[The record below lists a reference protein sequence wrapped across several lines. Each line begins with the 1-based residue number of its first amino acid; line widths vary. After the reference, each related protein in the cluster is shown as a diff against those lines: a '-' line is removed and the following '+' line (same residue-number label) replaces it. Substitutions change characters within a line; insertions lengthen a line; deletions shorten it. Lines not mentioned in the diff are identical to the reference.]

1 MVMITSLLLA
11 VVGVTLVITLWKR
24 MSHAL
29 QMLQQCHYM
38 NDRFTTWIA
47 GHRLVAFPLPLSILV
62 VIYWGLIVLT
72 NLSLG
77 ISDAILLGGALIV
90 SLLGFGMIKVSSGVS
105 KESKKPLKITA
116 RVWRIIATGV
126 ILMLLILGLGLV
138 MLKASSGSMIVL
150 QIVGW
155 LLTFNL
161 FAYFLMLGAN
171 WINKPMENSI
181 RLGFINDARRIIK
194 NSSALDVV
202 GVTGSYG
209 KTSTKHAL
217 NAILSEQFNTL
228 MTPESYNT
236 PMGITIT
243 IRNYLKPIHSKFIA
257 EMGAY
262 KVGEINE
269 LCNIAYPKYG
279 ILTSVGPQH
288 LETFKTIDHVKQ
300 TKFELIEFLPKDGI
314 GFINIDDENIRDY
327 YENKSKGQCTV
338 YTYGINQNADY
349 RAQDIVVSEKGT
361 TFNVV
366 FRDGSIHEFQTKL
379 LGLHNIYNTVASIA
393 LGNELGIPVEKMK
406 VAVRK
411 MKPVTHR
418 LELRRN
424 GNFTIIDDAFNSNPV
439 GSKMALEVLG
449 QMSGKRIVLTPGM
462 VDLGVAQYELN
473 KAFGTYMKD
482 TCDYV
487 ILVGK
492 KQTEPIQQGLEEVG
506 FAKENIT
513 VAENL
518 TEAFKV
524 MYEVVEPGAFVLIEN
539 DLPELFAE

>member
-1 MVMITSLLLA
+1 MGIIMAVLLGVLSLFLLW
-11 VVGVTLVITLWKR
+11 TLWGR
-24 MSHAL
+24 MAHAL

-47 GHRLVAFPLPLSILV
+47 GHRLVALPVPLSVLVIAYWVLV
-62 VIYWGLIVLT
+62 VVSFLFPMPGSILTIGTVVIGVLG
-72 NLSLG
+72 LG
-77 ISDAILLGGALIV
+77 I
-90 SLLGFGMIKVSSGVS
+90 IKISSGVS

-116 RVWRIIATGV
+116 RVWRIIATGS
-126 ILMLLILGLGLV
+126 ILMLLIAGLGSFFLGANGL
-138 MLKASSGSMIVL
+138 MLLS
-150 QIVGW
+150 QIAGW

-161 FAYFLMLGAN
+161 FAYVVMLLAN
-171 WINKPMENSI
+171 EINKPMENSI
-181 RLGFINDARRIIK
+181 RLGFINDARRIVK
-194 NSSALDVV
+194 ESPSLDVI

-269 LCNIAYPKYG
+269 LCEIAYPKYG
-279 ILTSVGPQH
+279 VLTSVGPQH
-288 LETFKTIDHVKQ
+288 LETFKTIDNVKQ
-300 TKFELIEFLPKDGI
+300 TKFELIEYLPEDGI

-327 YENKSKGQCTV
+327 YENKFSGKCTV
-338 YTYGINQNADY
+338 YTYGIEREADY
-349 RAQDIVVSEKGT
+349 RASHIVVSEKGT
-361 TFNVV
+361 TFNVT
-366 FRDGSIHEFQTKL
+366 FRDGSVHQFQTKL
-379 LGLHNIYNTVASIA
+379 LGRHNIYNTVASIA

-449 QMSGKRIVLTPGM
+449 QMNGKRIVLTPGM
-462 VDLGVAQYELN
+462 VDLGTAQYELN

-482 TCDYV
+482 TCDHV

-492 KQTEPIQQGLEEVG
+492 KQTEPIQEGLKEVG
-506 FAKENIT
+506 FPEERVT

>member
-1 MVMITSLLLA
+1 MGIVLAILLGVLSLVLLW
-11 VVGVTLVITLWKR
+11 TLWGR
-24 MSHAL
+24 MAHAL

-47 GHRLVAFPLPLSILV
+47 GHRLVALPVPLSVLV
-62 VIYWGLIVLT
+62 IAYWALLVISFLFPMPSSVLSIGTIVIGVLGL
-72 NLSLG
+72 
-77 ISDAILLGGALIV
+77 
-90 SLLGFGMIKVSSGVS
+90 GMIKISSGVS

-116 RVWRIIATGV
+116 RVWRIIATGS
-126 ILMLLILGLGLV
+126 ILMLLIAGLGSLFLASGI
-138 MLKASSGSMIVL
+138 MLLS
-150 QIVGW
+150 QITGW

-161 FAYFLMLGAN
+161 FAYLLMLLAN
-171 WINKPMENSI
+171 QLNKPMENSI

-194 NSSALDVV
+194 ESPSLDVI

-269 LCNIAYPKYG
+269 LCEIAYPKYG
-279 ILTSVGPQH
+279 VLTSVGPQH
-288 LETFKTIDHVKQ
+288 LETFKSIDNVKQ
-300 TKFELIEFLPKDGI
+300 TKFELIEYLPEDGI

-327 YENKSKGQCTV
+327 YENKFSGKCTV
-338 YTYGINQNADY
+338 YTYGIEREADY
-349 RAQDIVVSEKGT
+349 RASDIMVSEKGT
-361 TFNVV
+361 TFNVT
-366 FRDGSIHEFQTKL
+366 FRDGSVYQFQTKL
-379 LGLHNIYNTVASIA
+379 LGRHIIYNTVASIA
-393 LGNELGIPVEKMK
+393 LGNELGIPVEKMQ

-449 QMSGKRIVLTPGM
+449 QMNGKRIVLTPGM
-462 VDLGVAQYELN
+462 VDLGTAQFELN

-492 KQTEPIQQGLEEVG
+492 KQTEPIQEGLKEVG
-506 FAKENIT
+506 FPEDQMT

>member
-1 MVMITSLLLA
+1 MGIVLAILLGVLSLVLLW
-11 VVGVTLVITLWKR
+11 TLWGR
-24 MSHAL
+24 MTHAL

-47 GHRLVAFPLPLSILV
+47 GHRLVALPAPLSVLVISYWALLVISFLFSMPTSVLSIGTV
-62 VIYWGLIVLT
+62 VIGVLGL
-72 NLSLG
+72 
-77 ISDAILLGGALIV
+77 
-90 SLLGFGMIKVSSGVS
+90 GMIKISNGVS

-116 RVWRIIATGV
+116 RVWRIIATGA
-126 ILMLLILGLGLV
+126 ILMLLIAGLGSLF
-138 MLKASSGSMIVL
+138 LKASGMMLFS
-150 QIVGW
+150 QITGW

-161 FAYFLMLGAN
+161 FAYLLMLLAN
-171 WINKPMENSI
+171 QLNKPMENSI

-194 NSSALDVV
+194 ESPSLDVI

-269 LCNIAYPKYG
+269 LCEIAYPKYG
-279 ILTSVGPQH
+279 VLTSVGPQH
-288 LETFKTIDHVKQ
+288 LETFKSIDNVKQ
-300 TKFELIEFLPKDGI
+300 TKFELIEYLPEDGI

-327 YENKSKGQCTV
+327 YENKFSGKCTL
-338 YTYGINQNADY
+338 YTYGIEREADY
-349 RAQDIVVSEKGT
+349 RASEIMVSEKGT
-361 TFNVV
+361 TFNVT
-366 FRDGSIHEFQTKL
+366 FRDGSIHQFQTKL
-379 LGLHNIYNTVASIA
+379 LGRHNIYNTVASIA
-393 LGNELGIPVEKMK
+393 LGNELGIPVEKMQ

-449 QMSGKRIVLTPGM
+449 QMNGKRIVLTPGM
-462 VDLGVAQYELN
+462 VDLGTAQFELN

-492 KQTEPIQQGLEEVG
+492 KQTEPIQEGLKEVG
-506 FAKENIT
+506 FPENQMT

>member
-1 MVMITSLLLA
+1 MGIVLAILLGVLSLVLLW
-11 VVGVTLVITLWKR
+11 TLWGR
-24 MSHAL
+24 MAHAL

-47 GHRLVAFPLPLSILV
+47 GHRLVALPVPLSVLV
-62 VIYWGLIVLT
+62 IAYWALLVIGFLFPMPSSVLSIGTIVIGVLGL
-72 NLSLG
+72 
-77 ISDAILLGGALIV
+77 
-90 SLLGFGMIKVSSGVS
+90 GMIKISSGVS

-116 RVWRIIATGV
+116 RVWRIIATGS
-126 ILMLLILGLGLV
+126 ILMLLIAGLGSLF
-138 MLKASSGSMIVL
+138 LKASGIMLLS
-150 QIVGW
+150 QITGW

-161 FAYFLMLGAN
+161 FAYLLMLLAN
-171 WINKPMENSI
+171 QLNKPMENSI

-194 NSSALDVV
+194 ESPSLDVI

-269 LCNIAYPKYG
+269 LCEIAYPKYG
-279 ILTSVGPQH
+279 VLTSVGPQH
-288 LETFKTIDHVKQ
+288 LETFKSIDNVKQ
-300 TKFELIEFLPKDGI
+300 TKFELIEYLPEDGI

-327 YENKSKGQCTV
+327 YENKFSGKCTV
-338 YTYGINQNADY
+338 YTYGIEREAHY
-349 RAQDIVVSEKGT
+349 RASDIMVSEKGT
-361 TFNVV
+361 TFNVT
-366 FRDGSIHEFQTKL
+366 FRDGSVHQFQTKL
-379 LGLHNIYNTVASIA
+379 LGRHNIYNTVASIA
-393 LGNELGIPVEKMK
+393 LGNELGIPVEKMQ

-449 QMSGKRIVLTPGM
+449 QMNGKRIVLTPGM
-462 VDLGVAQYELN
+462 VDLGTAQFELN

-492 KQTEPIQQGLEEVG
+492 KQTEPIQEGLKEVG
-506 FAKENIT
+506 FPEAQMT

>member
-1 MVMITSLLLA
+1 MALPYIIMGLLA
-11 VVGVTLVITLWKR
+11 VLSIILCFTLWGR
-24 MSHAL
+24 MKHAL

-38 NDRFTTWIA
+38 NDRFTNWIA
-47 GHRLVAFPLPLSILV
+47 GHRLNSFPTVLSVFVIAYWVVIVLSLLMPLSFMTITIPL
-62 VIYWGLIVLT
+62 LIITAIGAFLSNLT
-72 NLSLG
+72 S
-77 ISDAILLGGALIV
+77 
-90 SLLGFGMIKVSSGVS
+90 FKS
-105 KESKKPLKITA
+105 KESKLPLKITA
-116 RVWRIIATGV
+116 RVWR
-126 ILMLLILGLGLV
+126 LIGTAVLV
-138 MLKASSGSMIVL
+138 MLAISGVAMAFVPLNLLL
-150 QIVGW
+150 QLPGW
-155 LLTFNL
+155 VLTFNL
-161 FAYFLMLGAN
+161 FAYMIVLFAN
-171 WINKPMENSI
+171 KLNKPLETQI
-181 RLGFINDARRIIK
+181 RLGFINDARRIVK
-194 NSSALDVV
+194 SSKDLDVI

-243 IRNYLKPIHSKFIA
+243 IRNFLKPIHSKFIA

-269 LCNIAYPKYG
+269 LCEIAYPKYG
-279 ILTSVGPQH
+279 VLTSVGPQH
-288 LETFKTIDHVKQ
+288 LETFKTIDNVKQ
-300 TKFELIEFLPKDGI
+300 TKFELIEYLPEDGI

-327 YENKSKGQCTV
+327 YENKFQGKCKV
-338 YTYGINQNADY
+338 YTYGIEREADY
-349 RAQDIVVSEKGT
+349 RASDIEVSEKGT
-361 TFNVV
+361 TFNVH
-366 FRDGSIHEFQTKL
+366 FKDGRVETFQTKL
-379 LGLHNIYNTVASIA
+379 LGLHNIYNTLASIG
-393 LGNELGIPVEKMK
+393 LGYELGIPVEKMQM
-406 VAVRK
+406 AVRK

-449 QMSGKRIVLTPGM
+449 QMNGKRIVITPGM
-462 VDLGVAQYELN
+462 VDLGTAQYDLN

-482 TCDYV
+482 NCDYV

-492 KQTEPIQQGLEEVG
+492 NQTEPIYAGLMEV
-506 FAKENIT
+506 EYPTETIY

-518 TEAFKV
+518 QDAFAK
-524 MYEVVEPGAFVLIEN
+524 MHEVVEPGAFVLLEN

>member
-1 MVMITSLLLA
+1 MGIVLAILLGVLSLFLLW
-11 VVGVTLVITLWKR
+11 TLWGR
-24 MSHAL
+24 MTHAL

-47 GHRLVAFPLPLSILV
+47 GHRLVALPAPLSVLVISYWALLVISFLFSMPASVLSIGTV
-62 VIYWGLIVLT
+62 VIGVLGL
-72 NLSLG
+72 
-77 ISDAILLGGALIV
+77 
-90 SLLGFGMIKVSSGVS
+90 GMIKISNGVS

-116 RVWRIIATGV
+116 RVWRIIATGA
-126 ILMLLILGLGLV
+126 ILMLLIAGLGSLF
-138 MLKASSGSMIVL
+138 LKASGMMLFS
-150 QIVGW
+150 QITGW

-161 FAYFLMLGAN
+161 FAYLLMLLAN
-171 WINKPMENSI
+171 QLNKPMENSI

-194 NSSALDVV
+194 ESPSLDVI

-269 LCNIAYPKYG
+269 LCEIAYPKYG
-279 ILTSVGPQH
+279 VLTSVGPQH
-288 LETFKTIDHVKQ
+288 LETFKSIDNVKQ
-300 TKFELIEFLPKDGI
+300 TKFELIEYLPEDGI

-327 YENKSKGQCTV
+327 YENKFSGKCTL
-338 YTYGINQNADY
+338 YTYGIEREADY
-349 RAQDIVVSEKGT
+349 RASEIMVSEKGT
-361 TFNVV
+361 TFNVT
-366 FRDGSIHEFQTKL
+366 FRDGSIHQFQTKL
-379 LGLHNIYNTVASIA
+379 LGRHNIYNTVASIA
-393 LGNELGIPVEKMK
+393 LGNELGIPVEKMQ

-449 QMSGKRIVLTPGM
+449 QMNGKRIVLTPGM
-462 VDLGVAQYELN
+462 VDLGTAQFELN

-492 KQTEPIQQGLEEVG
+492 KQTEPIQEGLKEVG
-506 FAKENIT
+506 FPENQMT

>member
-1 MVMITSLLLA
+1 MGIIMAVLLGVLSLFLLW
-11 VVGVTLVITLWKR
+11 TLWGR
-24 MSHAL
+24 MAHAL

-47 GHRLVAFPLPLSILV
+47 GHRLVALPVPLSVLVIAYWVLV
-62 VIYWGLIVLT
+62 VVSFLFPMPGSILTIGTVVNGVLG
-72 NLSLG
+72 LG
-77 ISDAILLGGALIV
+77 I
-90 SLLGFGMIKVSSGVS
+90 IKISSGVS

-116 RVWRIIATGV
+116 RVWRIIATGS
-126 ILMLLILGLGLV
+126 ILMLLIAGLGSFFLGANGL
-138 MLKASSGSMIVL
+138 MLLS
-150 QIVGW
+150 QIAGW

-161 FAYFLMLGAN
+161 FAYVVMLLAN
-171 WINKPMENSI
+171 EINKPMENSI
-181 RLGFINDARRIIK
+181 RLGFINDARRIVK
-194 NSSALDVV
+194 ESPSLDVI

-269 LCNIAYPKYG
+269 LCEIAYPKYG
-279 ILTSVGPQH
+279 VLTSVGPQH
-288 LETFKTIDHVKQ
+288 LETFKTIDNVKQ
-300 TKFELIEFLPKDGI
+300 TKFELIEYLPEDGI

-327 YENKSKGQCTV
+327 YENKFSGKCTV
-338 YTYGINQNADY
+338 YTYGIEREADY
-349 RAQDIVVSEKGT
+349 RAGDIVVSEKGT
-361 TFNVV
+361 TFNVT
-366 FRDGSIHEFQTKL
+366 FRDGSVHQFQTKL
-379 LGLHNIYNTVASIA
+379 LGRHNIYNTVASIA

-449 QMSGKRIVLTPGM
+449 QMNGKRIVLTPGM
-462 VDLGVAQYELN
+462 VDLGTAQYELN

-482 TCDYV
+482 TCDHV

-492 KQTEPIQQGLEEVG
+492 KQTEPIQEGLKEVG
-506 FAKENIT
+506 FPEERVT

>member
-1 MVMITSLLLA
+1 MVLAYGLMGLL
-11 VVGVTLVITLWKR
+11 VVLTIVLCFTLWGR
-24 MSHAL
+24 LSHGL

-38 NDRFTTWIA
+38 NDRFTTWIS
-47 GHRLVAFPLPLSILV
+47 GHRLNAFPAVLSVFV
-62 VIYWGLIVLT
+62 VLYW
-72 NLSLG
+72 
-77 ISDAILLGGALIV
+77 ALIV
-90 SLLGFGMIKVSSGVS
+90 FSLFFETGFILIGSGSVIIAAIATFLSKITNGQS
-105 KESKKPLKITA
+105 KESKLPLKITA
-116 RVWRIIATGV
+116 RVWRLIATAV
-126 ILMLLILGLGLV
+126 LLMLALSGLAMVFVPLNF
-138 MLKASSGSMIVL
+138 IV

-161 FAYFLMLGAN
+161 FAYFIVLIAN
-171 WINKPMENSI
+171 QINKPLEGQI

-194 NSSALDVV
+194 ESSSLDVI

-217 NAILSEQFNTL
+217 HAILGEQFNTL

-243 IRNYLKPIHSKFIA
+243 IRNYLKPVHSKFIA

-269 LCNIAYPKYG
+269 LCEIAYPKYG
-279 ILTSVGPQH
+279 VLTSVGPQH
-288 LETFKTIDHVKQ
+288 LETFKSIDNVKQ
-300 TKFELIEFLPKDGI
+300 TKFELIEYLPEDGI

-327 YENKSKGQCTV
+327 YENKFSGKCTV
-338 YTYGINQNADY
+338 YTYGIEREADY
-349 RAQDIVVSEKGT
+349 RASDIMVSEKGT
-361 TFNVV
+361 TFNVT
-366 FRDGSIHEFQTKL
+366 FRDGSVHQFQTKL
-379 LGLHNIYNTVASIA
+379 LGRHNIYNTVASIA
-393 LGNELGIPVEKMK
+393 LGNELGIPVEKMQ

-449 QMSGKRIVLTPGM
+449 QMNGKRIVLTPGM
-462 VDLGVAQYELN
+462 VDLGTAQFELN

-492 KQTEPIQQGLEEVG
+492 KQTEPIQEGLKEVG
-506 FAKENIT
+506 FPEDQMT

>member
-1 MVMITSLLLA
+1 MGIIMAVLLGVLSLFLLW
-11 VVGVTLVITLWKR
+11 TLWGR
-24 MSHAL
+24 MAHAL

-47 GHRLVAFPLPLSILV
+47 GHRLVALPVPLSVLVIAYWVLV
-62 VIYWGLIVLT
+62 VVSFLFPMPGSILTIGTVVIGVLG
-72 NLSLG
+72 LG
-77 ISDAILLGGALIV
+77 I
-90 SLLGFGMIKVSSGVS
+90 IKISSGVS

-116 RVWRIIATGV
+116 RVWRIIATGS
-126 ILMLLILGLGLV
+126 ILMLLIAGLGSFFLGANGL
-138 MLKASSGSMIVL
+138 MLLS
-150 QIVGW
+150 QIAGW

-161 FAYFLMLGAN
+161 FAYVVMLLAN
-171 WINKPMENSI
+171 EINKPMENSI
-181 RLGFINDARRIIK
+181 RLGFINDARRIVK
-194 NSSALDVV
+194 ESPSLDVI

-269 LCNIAYPKYG
+269 LCEIAYPKYG
-279 ILTSVGPQH
+279 VLTSVGPQH
-288 LETFKTIDHVKQ
+288 LETFKTIDNVKQ
-300 TKFELIEFLPKDGI
+300 TKFELIEYLPEDGI

-327 YENKSKGQCTV
+327 YENKFSGKCTV
-338 YTYGINQNADY
+338 YTYGIEREADY
-349 RAQDIVVSEKGT
+349 RAGDIVVSEIGT
-361 TFNVV
+361 TFNVT
-366 FRDGSIHEFQTKL
+366 FRDGSVHQFQTKL
-379 LGLHNIYNTVASIA
+379 LGRHNIYNTVASIA

-449 QMSGKRIVLTPGM
+449 QMNGKRIVLTPGM
-462 VDLGVAQYELN
+462 VDLGTAQYELN

-482 TCDYV
+482 TCDHV

-492 KQTEPIQQGLEEVG
+492 KQTEPIQEGLKEVG
-506 FAKENIT
+506 FPEERVT

>member
-1 MVMITSLLLA
+1 MMIITSLLLLA
-11 VVGVTLVITLWKR
+11 IGFTLVFTLWKR
-24 MSHAL
+24 MAHAL

-47 GHRLVAFPLPLSILV
+47 GHRLVAFPLPLSVLV
-62 VIYWGLIVLT
+62 VIYWGLMVLT
-72 NLSLG
+72 SLSTG
-77 ISDAILLGGALIV
+77 ISEVALTWGALII
-90 SLLGFGMIKVSSGVS
+90 SLLGVGMIKISSGVS

-126 ILMLLILGLGLV
+126 VVMLLFSGLGLALLESHIELV
-138 MLKASSGSMIVL
+138 GVQVI
-150 QIVGW
+150 GW
-155 LLTFNL
+155 LLIFNL
-161 FAYFLMLGAN
+161 FAYFLMLVAN
-171 WINKPMENSI
+171 WLNKPMENSI

-194 NSSALDVV
+194 NSQSLDVV

-300 TKFELIEFLPKDGI
+300 TKFELIELLPADGI

-327 YENKSKGQCTV
+327 YENKFKGVCTV
-338 YTYGINQNADY
+338 YTYGINQKADY
-349 RAQDIVVSEKGT
+349 RAKDIVVSEKGT

-366 FRDGSIHEFQTKL
+366 FRDGSVHEFQTKL

-406 VAVRK
+406 IAVRK

-462 VDLGVAQYELN
+462 VDLGSAQYELN

-492 KQTEPIQQGLEEVG
+492 KQTEPIQEGLAEVG
-506 FAKENIT
+506 FPKENIT

>member
-1 MVMITSLLLA
+1 MGIIMIVLLGALSLLL
-11 VVGVTLVITLWKR
+11 LWSLWGR
-24 MSHAL
+24 MAHAL

-47 GHRLVAFPLPLSILV
+47 GHRLVALPVPLSVLVIAYWVLV
-62 VIYWGLIVLT
+62 VVSFLFPMSGSILTIGTVVIGVLGL
-72 NLSLG
+72 
-77 ISDAILLGGALIV
+77 
-90 SLLGFGMIKVSSGVS
+90 GMIKISSGVS

-116 RVWRIIATGV
+116 RVWRIIATGA
-126 ILMLLILGLGLV
+126 ILMLLIAGLGSLLLGASGL
-138 MLKASSGSMIVL
+138 MLLS
-150 QIVGW
+150 QIAGW

-161 FAYFLMLGAN
+161 FAYVLMLLAN
-171 WINKPMENSI
+171 EINKPMENSI
-181 RLGFINDARRIIK
+181 RLGFINDARRIVK
-194 NSSALDVV
+194 ESPSLDVI

-269 LCNIAYPKYG
+269 LCDIAYPKYG
-279 ILTSVGPQH
+279 VLTSVGPQH
-288 LETFKTIDHVKQ
+288 LETFKTIDNVKQ
-300 TKFELIEFLPKDGI
+300 TKFELIEYLPQDGI

-327 YENKSKGQCTV
+327 YENKFSGKCTV
-338 YTYGINQNADY
+338 YTYGIEREADY
-349 RAQDIVVSEKGT
+349 RASDIVVSEKGT
-361 TFNVV
+361 TFNVT
-366 FRDGSIHEFQTKL
+366 FRDGSVHQFQTKL
-379 LGLHNIYNTVASIA
+379 LGRHNIYNTVASIA
-393 LGNELGIPVEKMK
+393 LGNELGIPVEKMQ

-462 VDLGVAQYELN
+462 VDLGTAQYDLN

-482 TCDYV
+482 TCDHV

-492 KQTEPIQQGLEEVG
+492 KQTEPIQEGLKEVG
-506 FAKENIT
+506 FPENQVT

-518 TEAFKV
+518 TEAFKI

>member
-1 MVMITSLLLA
+1 MSMILGALLGILSLALLW
-11 VVGVTLVITLWKR
+11 TLWGR

-47 GHRLVAFPLPLSILV
+47 GHRLVALPAPLSVLVIAYWALLVISFLFPLPSSVLSVGTIVIGIL
-62 VIYWGLIVLT
+62 GL
-72 NLSLG
+72 
-77 ISDAILLGGALIV
+77 
-90 SLLGFGMIKVSSGVS
+90 GMIKISSGVS
-105 KESKKPLKITA
+105 KESKKPLKMTA
-116 RVWRIIATGV
+116 RVWRIVATGS
-126 ILMLLILGLGLV
+126 IIMLLIAGLSSLF
-138 MLKASSGSMIVL
+138 LNASGSIL
-150 QIVGW
+150 LSQITGW

-161 FAYFLMLGAN
+161 FAYLLMLLAN
-171 WINKPMENSI
+171 QLNKPMENSI

-194 NSSALDVV
+194 GSPSLDVI

-262 KVGEINE
+262 KVGEIKE
-269 LCNIAYPKYG
+269 LCEIAYPKYG
-279 ILTSVGPQH
+279 VLTSVGPQH
-288 LETFKTIDHVKQ
+288 LETYKTIDNVKR
-300 TKFELIEFLPKDGI
+300 TKFELIEYLPQDGI

-327 YENKSKGQCTV
+327 YETKFTGKCTV
-338 YTYGINQNADY
+338 YTYGIEREADY
-349 RAQDIVVSEKGT
+349 RASDIVVSEKGT
-361 TFNVV
+361 TFNVT
-366 FRDGSIHEFQTKL
+366 FRDGSIHQFQTKL

-393 LGNELGIPVEKMK
+393 LGNELGIPVEKMQ

-449 QMSGKRIVLTPGM
+449 QMNGKRIVLTPGM
-462 VDLGVAQYELN
+462 VDLGTAQFELN

-492 KQTEPIQQGLEEVG
+492 KQTEPIQEGLKEVG
-506 FAKENIT
+506 FDEDKIT

>member
-1 MVMITSLLLA
+1 MGIIMAVLLGVLSLFLLW
-11 VVGVTLVITLWKR
+11 TLWGR
-24 MSHAL
+24 MAHAL

-47 GHRLVAFPLPLSILV
+47 GHRLVALPVPLSVLVIAYWVLV
-62 VIYWGLIVLT
+62 VVSFLFPMPGSILTIGTVVIGVLG
-72 NLSLG
+72 LG
-77 ISDAILLGGALIV
+77 I
-90 SLLGFGMIKVSSGVS
+90 IKISSGVS

-116 RVWRIIATGV
+116 RVWRIIATGS
-126 ILMLLILGLGLV
+126 ILMLLIAGLGSFFLGANGL
-138 MLKASSGSMIVL
+138 MLLS
-150 QIVGW
+150 QIAGW

-161 FAYFLMLGAN
+161 FAYVVMLLAN
-171 WINKPMENSI
+171 EINKPMENSI
-181 RLGFINDARRIIK
+181 RLGFINDARRIVK
-194 NSSALDVV
+194 ESPSLDVI

-269 LCNIAYPKYG
+269 LCEIAYPKYG
-279 ILTSVGPQH
+279 VLTSVGPQH
-288 LETFKTIDHVKQ
+288 LETFKTIDNVKQ
-300 TKFELIEFLPKDGI
+300 TKFELIEYLPEDGI

-327 YENKSKGQCTV
+327 YENKFSGKCTV
-338 YTYGINQNADY
+338 YTYGIEREADY
-349 RAQDIVVSEKGT
+349 RAGDIVGSEKGT
-361 TFNVV
+361 TFNVT
-366 FRDGSIHEFQTKL
+366 FRDGSVHQFQTKL
-379 LGLHNIYNTVASIA
+379 LGRHNIYNTVASIA

-449 QMSGKRIVLTPGM
+449 QMNGKRIVLTPGM
-462 VDLGVAQYELN
+462 VDLGTAQYELN

-482 TCDYV
+482 TCDHV

-492 KQTEPIQQGLEEVG
+492 KQTEPIQEGLKEVG
-506 FAKENIT
+506 FPEERVT

>member
-1 MVMITSLLLA
+1 MGIVLAILLGVLSLFLLW
-11 VVGVTLVITLWKR
+11 TLWGR
-24 MSHAL
+24 MTHAL

-47 GHRLVAFPLPLSILV
+47 GHRLVALPAPLSVLVISYWALLVISFLFSMPASVLSIGTV
-62 VIYWGLIVLT
+62 VIGVLGL
-72 NLSLG
+72 
-77 ISDAILLGGALIV
+77 
-90 SLLGFGMIKVSSGVS
+90 GMIKISNGVS

-116 RVWRIIATGV
+116 RVWRIIATGA
-126 ILMLLILGLGLV
+126 ILMLLIAGLGSLF
-138 MLKASSGSMIVL
+138 LKASGMMLFS
-150 QIVGW
+150 QITGW

-161 FAYFLMLGAN
+161 FAYLLMLLAN
-171 WINKPMENSI
+171 QLNKPMENSI

-194 NSSALDVV
+194 ESPSLDVI

-269 LCNIAYPKYG
+269 LCEIAYPKYG
-279 ILTSVGPQH
+279 VLTSVGPQH
-288 LETFKTIDHVKQ
+288 LETFKSIDNVKQ
-300 TKFELIEFLPKDGI
+300 TKFELIEYLPEDGI

-327 YENKSKGQCTV
+327 YENKFSGKCTL
-338 YTYGINQNADY
+338 YTYGIEREADY
-349 RAQDIVVSEKGT
+349 RASDIMVSEKGT
-361 TFNVV
+361 TFNVT
-366 FRDGSIHEFQTKL
+366 FRDGSIHQFQTKL
-379 LGLHNIYNTVASIA
+379 LGRHNIYNTVASIA
-393 LGNELGIPVEKMK
+393 LGNELGIPVEKMQ

-439 GSKMALEVLG
+439 GSKMALEVLS
-449 QMSGKRIVLTPGM
+449 QMNGKRIVLTPGM
-462 VDLGVAQYELN
+462 VDLGTAQFELN

-492 KQTEPIQQGLEEVG
+492 KQTEPIQEGLKEVG
-506 FAKENIT
+506 FPENQMT

>member
-1 MVMITSLLLA
+1 MGIIMAVLLGVLSLFLLW
-11 VVGVTLVITLWKR
+11 TLWGR
-24 MSHAL
+24 MAHAL

-47 GHRLVAFPLPLSILV
+47 GHRLVALPVPLSVLVIAYWVLV
-62 VIYWGLIVLT
+62 VVSFLFPMPGSILTIGTVVIGVLG
-72 NLSLG
+72 LG
-77 ISDAILLGGALIV
+77 I
-90 SLLGFGMIKVSSGVS
+90 IKISSGVS

-116 RVWRIIATGV
+116 RVWRIIATGS
-126 ILMLLILGLGLV
+126 ILMLLIAGLGSFFLGANGL
-138 MLKASSGSMIVL
+138 MLLS
-150 QIVGW
+150 QIAGW

-161 FAYFLMLGAN
+161 FAYVVMLLAN
-171 WINKPMENSI
+171 EINKPMENSI
-181 RLGFINDARRIIK
+181 RLGFINDARRIVK
-194 NSSALDVV
+194 ESPSLDVI

-269 LCNIAYPKYG
+269 LCEIAYPKYG
-279 ILTSVGPQH
+279 VLTSVGPQH
-288 LETFKTIDHVKQ
+288 LETFKTIDNVKQ
-300 TKFELIEFLPKDGI
+300 TKFELIEYLPEDGI

-327 YENKSKGQCTV
+327 YENKFSGKCTV
-338 YTYGINQNADY
+338 YTYGIEREADY
-349 RAQDIVVSEKGT
+349 RAGDIVVSEKGT
-361 TFNVV
+361 TFNVT
-366 FRDGSIHEFQTKL
+366 FRDGSVHQFQTKL
-379 LGLHNIYNTVASIA
+379 LGRHNIYNTVASIA

-406 VAVRK
+406 VAVCK

-449 QMSGKRIVLTPGM
+449 QMNGKRIVLTPGM
-462 VDLGVAQYELN
+462 VDLGTAQYELN

-482 TCDYV
+482 TCDHV

-492 KQTEPIQQGLEEVG
+492 KQTEPIQEGLKEVG
-506 FAKENIT
+506 FPEERVT

>member
-1 MVMITSLLLA
+1 MGIVLAILLGVLSLVLLW
-11 VVGVTLVITLWKR
+11 TLWGR
-24 MSHAL
+24 MAHAL

-47 GHRLVAFPLPLSILV
+47 GHRLVALPVPLLVLVIAYWALLVISFLFPMPSSVLSIGTI
-62 VIYWGLIVLT
+62 VIGVLGL
-72 NLSLG
+72 
-77 ISDAILLGGALIV
+77 
-90 SLLGFGMIKVSSGVS
+90 GMIKISSGVS

-116 RVWRIIATGV
+116 RVWRIIATGS
-126 ILMLLILGLGLV
+126 ILMLLIAGLGSLF
-138 MLKASSGSMIVL
+138 LKASGIMLLS
-150 QIVGW
+150 QITGW

-161 FAYFLMLGAN
+161 FAYLLMLLAN
-171 WINKPMENSI
+171 QLNKPMENSI
-181 RLGFINDARRIIK
+181 RLGFINDARRIVK
-194 NSSALDVV
+194 ESPSLDVI

-269 LCNIAYPKYG
+269 LCEIAYPKYG
-279 ILTSVGPQH
+279 VLTSVGPQH
-288 LETFKTIDHVKQ
+288 LETFKSIDNVKQ
-300 TKFELIEFLPKDGI
+300 TKFELIEYLPEDGI

-327 YENKSKGQCTV
+327 YENKFSGKCTV
-338 YTYGINQNADY
+338 YTYGIEREADY
-349 RAQDIVVSEKGT
+349 RASDIMVSEKGT
-361 TFNVV
+361 TFNVI
-366 FRDGSIHEFQTKL
+366 FRDGSVHQFQTKL
-379 LGLHNIYNTVASIA
+379 LGRHNIYNTVASIA
-393 LGNELGIPVEKMK
+393 LGNELGIPVEKMQ

-449 QMSGKRIVLTPGM
+449 QMNGKRIVLTPGM
-462 VDLGVAQYELN
+462 VDLGTAQFELN

-492 KQTEPIQQGLEEVG
+492 KQTEPIQEGLKEVG
-506 FAKENIT
+506 FPEDQMT

>member
-1 MVMITSLLLA
+1 MGIVLAILLGVLSLVLLW
-11 VVGVTLVITLWKR
+11 TLWGR
-24 MSHAL
+24 MAHAL

-47 GHRLVAFPLPLSILV
+47 GHRLVALPVPLSVLV
-62 VIYWGLIVLT
+62 IAYWALLVISFLFPMPSSVLSIGTIVIGVLGL
-72 NLSLG
+72 
-77 ISDAILLGGALIV
+77 
-90 SLLGFGMIKVSSGVS
+90 GMIKISSGVS

-116 RVWRIIATGV
+116 RVWRIIATGS
-126 ILMLLILGLGLV
+126 ILMLLIAGLGSLF
-138 MLKASSGSMIVL
+138 LKASGIMLLS
-150 QIVGW
+150 QITGW

-161 FAYFLMLGAN
+161 FAYLLMLLAN
-171 WINKPMENSI
+171 QLNKPMENSI

-194 NSSALDVV
+194 ESPSLDVI

-269 LCNIAYPKYG
+269 LCEIAYPKYG
-279 ILTSVGPQH
+279 VLTSVGPQH
-288 LETFKTIDHVKQ
+288 LETFKTIDNVKQ
-300 TKFELIEFLPKDGI
+300 TKFELIEYLPEDGI

-327 YENKSKGQCTV
+327 YENKFSGKCTV
-338 YTYGINQNADY
+338 YTYGIEREADY
-349 RAQDIVVSEKGT
+349 RASDIMVSEKGT
-361 TFNVV
+361 TFNVI
-366 FRDGSIHEFQTKL
+366 FRDGSVHQFQTKL
-379 LGLHNIYNTVASIA
+379 LGRHNIYNTVASIA
-393 LGNELGIPVEKMK
+393 LGNELGIPVEKMQ

-449 QMSGKRIVLTPGM
+449 QMNGKRIVLTPGM
-462 VDLGVAQYELN
+462 VDLGTAQFELN

-492 KQTEPIQQGLEEVG
+492 KQTEPIQEGLKEVG
-506 FAKENIT
+506 FPEDQMT

>member
-1 MVMITSLLLA
+1 MGIIMAVLLGVLSLFLLW
-11 VVGVTLVITLWKR
+11 TLWGR
-24 MSHAL
+24 MAHAL

-47 GHRLVAFPLPLSILV
+47 GHRLVALPVPLSVLVIAYWVLV
-62 VIYWGLIVLT
+62 VVSFLFPMPGSILTIGTVVIGVLG
-72 NLSLG
+72 LG
-77 ISDAILLGGALIV
+77 I
-90 SLLGFGMIKVSSGVS
+90 IKISSGVS

-116 RVWRIIATGV
+116 RVWRIIATGS
-126 ILMLLILGLGLV
+126 ILMLLIAGLGSFFLGANGL
-138 MLKASSGSMIVL
+138 MLLS
-150 QIVGW
+150 QIAGW

-161 FAYFLMLGAN
+161 FAYVVMLLAN
-171 WINKPMENSI
+171 EINKPMENSI
-181 RLGFINDARRIIK
+181 RLGFINDARRIVK
-194 NSSALDVV
+194 ESPSLDVI

-269 LCNIAYPKYG
+269 LCEIAYPKYG
-279 ILTSVGPQH
+279 VLTSVGPQH
-288 LETFKTIDHVKQ
+288 LETFKTIDNVKQ
-300 TKFELIEFLPKDGI
+300 TKFELIEYLPEDGI
-314 GFINIDDENIRDY
+314 GFINM
-327 YENKSKGQCTV
+327 T
-338 YTYGINQNADY
+338 
-349 RAQDIVVSEKGT
+349 
-361 TFNVV
+361 
-366 FRDGSIHEFQTKL
+366 FRDGSVHQFQTKL
-379 LGLHNIYNTVASIA
+379 LGRHNIYNTVASIA

-449 QMSGKRIVLTPGM
+449 QMNGKRIVLTPGM
-462 VDLGVAQYELN
+462 VDLGTAQYELN

-482 TCDYV
+482 TCDHV

-492 KQTEPIQQGLEEVG
+492 KQTEPIQEGLKEVG
-506 FAKENIT
+506 FPEERVT

-539 DLPELFAE
+539 VLPELFAE

>member
-1 MVMITSLLLA
+1 MGIVLAILLGVLSLVLLW
-11 VVGVTLVITLWKR
+11 TLWGR
-24 MSHAL
+24 MAHAL

-47 GHRLVAFPLPLSILV
+47 GHRLVALPVPLSVLV
-62 VIYWGLIVLT
+62 IAYWALLVISFLFPMPSSVLSIGTIVIGVLGL
-72 NLSLG
+72 
-77 ISDAILLGGALIV
+77 
-90 SLLGFGMIKVSSGVS
+90 GMIKISSGVS

-116 RVWRIIATGV
+116 RVWRIIATGS
-126 ILMLLILGLGLV
+126 ILMLLIAGLGSLF
-138 MLKASSGSMIVL
+138 LKASGIMLLS
-150 QIVGW
+150 QITGC

-161 FAYFLMLGAN
+161 FAYLLMLLAN
-171 WINKPMENSI
+171 QLNKPMENSI

-194 NSSALDVV
+194 ESPSLDVI

-269 LCNIAYPKYG
+269 LCEIAYPKYG
-279 ILTSVGPQH
+279 VLTSVGPQH
-288 LETFKTIDHVKQ
+288 LETFKTIDNVKQ
-300 TKFELIEFLPKDGI
+300 TKFELIEYLPEDGI

-327 YENKSKGQCTV
+327 YENKFSGKCTV
-338 YTYGINQNADY
+338 YTYGIEREADY
-349 RAQDIVVSEKGT
+349 RASDIMVSEKGT
-361 TFNVV
+361 TFNVT
-366 FRDGSIHEFQTKL
+366 FRDGSVHQFQTKL
-379 LGLHNIYNTVASIA
+379 LGRHNIYNTVASIA
-393 LGNELGIPVEKMK
+393 LGNELGIPVEKMQ

-449 QMSGKRIVLTPGM
+449 QMNGKRIVLTPGM
-462 VDLGVAQYELN
+462 VDLGTAQFELN

-492 KQTEPIQQGLEEVG
+492 KQTEPIQEGLKEVG
-506 FAKENIT
+506 FPEDQMT

>member
-1 MVMITSLLLA
+1 MGIVMSVLLGILC
-11 VVGVTLVITLWKR
+11 LVLLWMLWGR

-47 GHRLVAFPLPLSILV
+47 GHRLVALPTPLSVLVIAYWILLVVSFLFPLPTT
-62 VIYWGLIVLT
+62 VLT
-72 NLSLG
+72 VGTAVIGILGLG
-77 ISDAILLGGALIV
+77 I
-90 SLLGFGMIKVSSGVS
+90 IKISSGVS

-116 RVWRIIATGV
+116 RVWRIIATGS
-126 ILMLLILGLGLV
+126 ILMLLVAGLGMLFLQASGV
-138 MLKASSGSMIVL
+138 MLLSQL
-150 QIVGW
+150 VGW

-161 FAYFLMLGAN
+161 FAYMLMLLAN
-171 WINKPMENSI
+171 QLNKPMENSI
-181 RLGFINDARRIIK
+181 RLGFINDARRIVK
-194 NSSALDVV
+194 ESPSLDVI

-269 LCNIAYPKYG
+269 LCEIAYPKYG
-279 ILTSVGPQH
+279 VLTSVGPQH
-288 LETFKTIDHVKQ
+288 LETFKSIDNVKK
-300 TKFELIEFLPKDGI
+300 TKFELIEYLPEDGI

-327 YENKSKGQCTV
+327 YENNFSGKCKV
-338 YTYGINQNADY
+338 YTYGIEQEADY
-349 RAQDIVVSEKGT
+349 RASEIVVSEKGT
-361 TFNVV
+361 TFAVT
-366 FRDGSIHEFQTKL
+366 FRDGSIHYFQTKL

-393 LGNELGIPVEKMK
+393 LGNELGIPVEKMQ

-411 MKPVTHR
+411 MKPVSHR

-449 QMSGKRIVLTPGM
+449 QMFGKRIVLTPGM
-462 VDLGVAQYELN
+462 VDLGEAQYELN

-492 KQTEPIQQGLEEVG
+492 KQTEPILDGLKEVG
-506 FAKENIT
+506 FPEEQIT

>member
-1 MVMITSLLLA
+1 MSMILGVLLGILSLALLW
-11 VVGVTLVITLWKR
+11 TLWGR

-47 GHRLVAFPLPLSILV
+47 GHRLVALPAPLSVLVIAYWALLVISFLFPLPSSVLSVGTIVIGIL
-62 VIYWGLIVLT
+62 GL
-72 NLSLG
+72 
-77 ISDAILLGGALIV
+77 
-90 SLLGFGMIKVSSGVS
+90 GMIKISSGVS
-105 KESKKPLKITA
+105 KESKKPLKMTA
-116 RVWRIIATGV
+116 RVWRIVATGS
-126 ILMLLILGLGLV
+126 IIMLLIAGLSSLF
-138 MLKASSGSMIVL
+138 LNASGSIL
-150 QIVGW
+150 LSQITGW

-161 FAYFLMLGAN
+161 FAYLLMLLAN
-171 WINKPMENSI
+171 QLNKPMENSI

-194 NSSALDVV
+194 GSPSLDVI

-262 KVGEINE
+262 KVGEIKE
-269 LCNIAYPKYG
+269 LCEIAYPKYG
-279 ILTSVGPQH
+279 VLTSVGPQH
-288 LETFKTIDHVKQ
+288 LETYKTIDNVTR
-300 TKFELIEFLPKDGI
+300 TKFELIEYLPQDGI

-327 YENKSKGQCTV
+327 YETKFTGKCTV
-338 YTYGINQNADY
+338 YTYGIEREADY
-349 RAQDIVVSEKGT
+349 RASDIVVSEKGT
-361 TFNVV
+361 TFNVT
-366 FRDGSIHEFQTKL
+366 FRDGSVHQFQTKL

-393 LGNELGIPVEKMK
+393 LGNELGIPVEKMQ

-449 QMSGKRIVLTPGM
+449 QMNGKRIVLTPGM
-462 VDLGVAQYELN
+462 VDLGTAQFELN

-492 KQTEPIQQGLEEVG
+492 KQTEPIQEGLKEVG
-506 FAKENIT
+506 FDEDKIT

>member
-1 MVMITSLLLA
+1 MMIITSLLLLA
-11 VVGVTLVITLWKR
+11 IGFTLVFTLWKR
-24 MSHAL
+24 MAHAL

-47 GHRLVAFPLPLSILV
+47 GHRLVAFPLPLSVLV
-62 VIYWGLIVLT
+62 VIYWGLMVLT
-72 NLSLG
+72 SLSTG
-77 ISDAILLGGALIV
+77 ISEVALTWGALII
-90 SLLGFGMIKVSSGVS
+90 SLLGVGMIKISSGVS

-126 ILMLLILGLGLV
+126 VVMLLFSGLGLALLESHIELV
-138 MLKASSGSMIVL
+138 GVQVI
-150 QIVGW
+150 GW
-155 LLTFNL
+155 LLIFNL
-161 FAYFLMLGAN
+161 FAYFLMLVAN
-171 WINKPMENSI
+171 WLNKPMENSI

-194 NSSALDVV
+194 NSQSLDVV

-300 TKFELIEFLPKDGI
+300 TKFELIEFLPADGI

-327 YENKSKGQCTV
+327 YENKFKGVCTV
-338 YTYGINQNADY
+338 YTYGINQKADY
-349 RAQDIVVSEKGT
+349 RAKDIVVSEKGT
-361 TFNVV
+361 TLNVV
-366 FRDGSIHEFQTKL
+366 FRDGSVHEFQTKL

-406 VAVRK
+406 IAVRK

-462 VDLGVAQYELN
+462 VDLGSAQYELN

-492 KQTEPIQQGLEEVG
+492 KQTEPIQEGLAEVG
-506 FAKENIT
+506 FPKENIT

>member
-1 MVMITSLLLA
+1 MGMIMIFLLA
-11 VVGVTLVITLWKR
+11 ILSLFLVWTLWGR
-24 MSHAL
+24 MVHAL

-38 NDRFTTWIA
+38 NDRFTTWMA
-47 GHRLVAFPLPLSILV
+47 GHRLVVLPVPLCVLVILYWVLV
-62 VIYWGLIVLT
+62 VASFLVQMSGTVLT
-72 NLSLG
+72 VGTLVIG
-77 ISDAILLGGALIV
+77 LLGL
-90 SLLGFGMIKVSSGVS
+90 GMIKLSSGVS

-116 RVWRIIATGV
+116 RVWRIIATGT
-126 ILMLLILGLGLV
+126 ILMLLIAGLLLLALQASGL
-138 MLKASSGSMIVL
+138 MLAS
-150 QIVGW
+150 QIAGL

-161 FAYFLMLGAN
+161 LAYVLMLLAN
-171 WINKPMENSI
+171 GINKPMEKSI
-181 RLGFINDARRIIK
+181 RLGFINDARHIVK
-194 NSSALDVV
+194 ESASLDVI

-243 IRNYLKPIHSKFIA
+243 IRNYLKPIHNKFIA

-262 KVGEINE
+262 KVGEIKE
-269 LCNIAYPKYG
+269 LCEIAYPKYG
-279 ILTSVGPQH
+279 VLTSVGPQH

-300 TKFELIEFLPKDGI
+300 TKFELIEYLPEDGI
-314 GFINIDDENIRDY
+314 GLINIDDENIRDY
-327 YENKSKGQCTV
+327 YEHKFSGKCTV
-338 YTYGINQNADY
+338 YTYGIDHEADY
-349 RAQDIVVSEKGT
+349 RASDIVVSEKGT
-361 TFNVV
+361 TFKVT
-366 FRDGSIHEFQTKL
+366 FRDGSVHSFQTKL
-379 LGLHNIYNTVASIA
+379 LGHHNIYNTVASIA
-393 LGNELGIPVEKMK
+393 LGNELGIPVEKMQ

-449 QMSGKRIVLTPGM
+449 QMNGKRIVLTPGM
-462 VDLGVAQYELN
+462 VDLGTAQYDLN
-473 KAFGTYMKD
+473 KAFGTYMKE

-492 KQTEPIQQGLEEVG
+492 KQTEPIQEGLKEVK
-506 FAKENIT
+506 FPEDKIT